1 MYSFAGAFNG
11 FLIGPTATRLLT
23 NCSLFL
29 RGATSSLQLQIW
41 RQTSLV
47 AVVNDPSAISSAMPW
62 HCTPPPDGLNIIF
75 IMVVKDLRFG
85 HLGSFF
91 NSIVSCT
98 ICANVPSFG
107 RFHCIPG
114 TNEFW
119 RSDAKFQKE
128 REREKEGEKEQ
139 YHWVWI
145 NVKKSERICYKFMKC
160 LFICYLYRYSLENLT
175 GQDTKI
181 FNSKKDVLT

>member
-1 MYSFAGAFNG
+1 M
-11 FLIGPTATRLLT
+11 FLVLDA
-23 NCSLFL
+23 
-29 RGATSSLQLQIW
+29 
-41 RQTSLV
+41 
-47 AVVNDPSAISSAMPW
+47 
-62 HCTPPPDGLNIIF
+62 
-75 IMVVKDLRFG
+75 
-85 HLGSFF
+85 
-91 NSIVSCT
+91 SIVSLEQT
-98 ICANVPSFG
+98 S
-107 RFHCIPG
+107 
-114 TNEFW
+114 
-119 RSDAKFQKE
+119 SDVLTLNFKK